1 MRVTQSL
8 EQSQFI
14 AAIDQLQSTISQN
27 ENQVSSGLAFTAP
40 SQDPTAAGEVINLD
54 QALSQ
59 SQQYTSNANSAQTS
73 LQTENT
79 ALTQLQNQLQSLSSL
94 ALEANSGTESSQNLG
109 AIAAQITQIQSSLLG
124 LANTQDGNGNYI
136 FAGYATQTQPFAL
149 TASGASYA
157 GDQGQPQIQV
167 AAGQTVAIGDNGSA
181 VFNEIKTGNGT
192 FTVTAAGGNTGTGV
206 VGASTVADP
215 SAVTGTDYTIK
226 FSNPTSYQV
235 LDPNNAVVAAGT
247 YTSGQTIAF
256 GGLQVTLSGAPAAG
270 DAFAVAPSTNQS
282 IFTTVQNLVTALQAG
297 TGTPAL
303 QAQLSNAVNVALGNI
318 DQAITHTSTIEAGVG
333 GRLNAVTTQ
342 LSVASSQQ
350 TQLQKSVSSLQ
361 GLDYASAITT
371 LDSENTQLS
380 AAMQAYTLT
389 QGLSLFK
396 YIG

>member
-256 GGLQVTLSGAPAAG
+256 GGLQVTLSGAPAVG

>member
-27 ENQVSSGLAFTAP
+27 ENEVSSGLAFTAP

-94 ALEANSGTESSQNLG
+94 ALEANSGTESSQNLS

-167 AAGQTVAIGDNGSA
+167 AAGQTIAIGDNGSA

-226 FSNPTSYQV
+226 FSNPTTYQV

-270 DAFAVAPSTNQS
+270 DTFAVAPSTNQS

-303 QAQLSNAVNVALGNI
+303 QTQLSNAVNAALGNI
-318 DQAITHTSTIEAGVG
+318 DQAITHTSTVEASVG